1 MDDPRI
7 ASATVA
13 DDMLSL
19 FLEDGRIVSVPIAF
33 YWRLADATARQLQRF
48 EILPNRRG
56 LHWPDLDEDISI
68 RGVLDGAPARRPG
81 QRASMKV
88 EDAARYMGIAA
99 RTLRRTLSRMEE
111 EGFRVGETRGSYR
124 VLSEEDLGQVT
135 RWRQEH
141 PRGRPIRRDP
151 AQGEQ
156 R

>member
-7 ASATVA
+7 ASASVA

-33 YWRLADATARQLQRF
+33 YWRLADATHRQVQRF

-68 RGVLDGAPARRPG
+68 RGVLTGAPARRPG
-81 QRASMKV
+81 QRASMKI
-88 EDAARYMGIAA
+88 EEAARHLGIAA
-99 RTLRRTLSRMEE
+99 RTLRKSISRMEE
-111 EGFRVGETRGSYR
+111 QGFRVGESRGRYR
-124 VLSEEDLGQVT
+124 ALSEEDLGRIT

-141 PRGRPIRRDP
+141 PPGRPVRR
-151 AQGEQ
+151 E
-156 R
+156 RR